1 MFVSCFYFCIDC
13 VSNVSRTHTHI
24 HTHIYIN
31 RFFPNEFSRIY
42 ALSTLNLPMLNGI
55 ETSTTKLEYSRINAF
70 ACLFKSNG
78 IPMRNQYKPR
88 VSASYKYNG

>member
-1 MFVSCFYFCIDC
+1 MFHALI
-13 VSNVSRTHTHI
+13 HTY
-24 HTHIYIN
+24 THIYIN

>member
-1 MFVSCFYFCIDC
+1 MFVSCFIF
-13 VSNVSRTHTHI
+13 VSTVYRTFHALIHTY
-24 HTHIYIN
+24 THIYIN
-31 RFFPNEFSRIY
+31 RFFSNEFSRIY